1 MSDKY
6 DVGSFG
12 VTFAFPVKEGNL
24 TIVTTQG
31 VGGDVKRPSLASP
44 VTKGT
49 GLKIAGDLLFAPCA
63 AGDVP
68 VGFAAADPV
77 DWAVEPK
84 ESANDGSY
92 ERRYCSIEFRGTKIK
107 TVKLEA
113 ANSAVTAG
121 DYIKV
126 GATTAGC
133 YDKGTS
139 SNGIALALESAAA
152 NKGAEIAV
160 LFL

>member
-1 MSDKY
+1 MSVKY
-6 DVGSFG
+6 HVGSFG
-12 VTFAFPVKEGNL
+12 VTHAFKVKEGNL

-31 VGGDVKRPSLASP
+31 VGGDIQRPQLASP
-44 VTKGT
+44 VKKGDA
-49 GLKIAGDLLFAPCA
+49 LKIVGDFLFGAVSAGDIPIC
-63 AGDVP
+63 
-68 VGFAAADPV
+68 FAAADPV
-77 DWAVEPK
+77 DWAVEPTA
-84 ESANDGSY
+84 SANDGDY
-92 ERRYCSIEFRGTKIK
+92 ERRECSLEFRGQAIR

-126 GATTAGC
+126 GSTTAGC

-139 SNGIALALESAAA
+139 SNGIALALEAATA
-152 NKGAEIAV
+152 SSGAEIAV

>member
-1 MSDKY
+1 MSEKY

-12 VTFAFPVKEGNL
+12 VTHAFKVKEGNL
-24 TIVTTQG
+24 TIATTQG
-31 VGGDVKRPSLASP
+31 VGGDMTRPSLASP
-44 VTKGT
+44 VTKGV

-68 VGFAAADPV
+68 VGFAAADPN

-84 ESANDGSY
+84 QAALDGAY
-92 ERRYCSIEFRGTKIK
+92 ERRYCSIEFRGTKIL
-107 TVKLEA
+107 TVPLEA
-113 ANSAVTAG
+113 ANTAVTAG

-139 SNGIALALESAAA
+139 SNGIALALEGASA
-152 NKGAEIAV
+152 NSGAEIAV

>member
-1 MSDKY
+1 MTVKY
-6 DVGSFG
+6 NAGSFG
-12 VTFAFPVKEGNL
+12 VTHAFKVKEGNL

-31 VGGDVKRPSLASP
+31 VGGDIKRPSLATP

-49 GLKIAGDLLFAPCA
+49 GLKIAGDFLFTPVT

-68 VGFAAADPV
+68 IGFAAADPV
-77 DWAVEPK
+77 DWAVEPTAN
-84 ESANDGSY
+84 ANDGDY
-92 ERRYCSIEFRGTKIK
+92 PRRDCSIEFRGTKIL

-113 ANSAVTAG
+113 ANTAVTAG

-139 SNGIALALESAAA
+139 SNGIAIALEGATASS
-152 NKGAEIAV
+152 GAEIAV

>member
-1 MSDKY
+1 MTIKY
-6 DVGSFG
+6 DIGSFG
-12 VTFAFPVKEGNL
+12 VTAAFPVKEGNL

-31 VGGDVKRPSLASP
+31 VGGEIKRPSLASP
-44 VTKGT
+44 VSKGL
-49 GLKIAGDLLFAPCA
+49 GLKVAGNFLFAPVT

-68 VGFAAADPV
+68 IGFAEADPV

-84 ESANDGSY
+84 ADKTDGNY
-92 ERRYCSIEFRGTKIK
+92 ERRYCSINFRGWAIK
-107 TVKLEA
+107 TVPLEA

-126 GATTAGC
+126 GATTAGK

-139 SNGIALALESAAA
+139 SNGIAIALEGASASS
-152 NKGAEIAV
+152 GDSIAV
-160 LFL
+160 LFI

>member
-1 MSDKY
+1 MSEKY

-12 VTFAFPVKEGNL
+12 VTHAFKIKEGNL

-31 VGGDVKRPSLASP
+31 VGGDMTRPSLASP
-44 VTKGT
+44 VTKGM

-68 VGFAAADPV
+68 VGFAAADPN

-84 ESANDGSY
+84 QAALDGAY
-92 ERRYCSIEFRGTKIK
+92 ERRYC
-107 TVKLEA
+107 
-113 ANSAVTAG
+113 SAVTAG

-139 SNGIALALESAAA
+139 SNGIALALEGASASS
-152 NKGAEIAV
+152 GAEIAV